1 MTLKPHYVF
10 SGKIR
15 KTCGAFTAAF
25 LHRPGITLRPWCARA
40 IPADMG
46 TRSETWCHLAA
57 TATLKRETRPWRVWL
72 LTRPDGEVRANAI
85 QRYIEFCEPCVMD
98 FGRMNEIAPLEMRHY
113 VELRQRVLQI
123 LTEADELALEIRR
136 KVAVENAPAA
146 LFGTESAST

>member
-1 MTLKPHYVF
+1 M
-10 SGKIR
+10 
-15 KTCGAFTAAF
+15 
-25 LHRPGITLRPWCARA
+25 
-40 IPADMG
+40 
-46 TRSETWCHLAA
+46 
-57 TATLKRETRPWRVWL
+57 WL